1 MLATCNRSNGQREPA
16 RSIVVDASS
25 CTAVKLSDANP
36 HGCVALAARVL
47 SRGCARRRARP
58 VDRRVLRRRGLRVGC
73 VRHVRIL
80 HRGRLRLW
88 RLPRGHDVWCAVPR
102 RGGRV
107 PRALRDQRAF
117 VRLVGHG
124 RRVVSLG
131 AAGSVVGHDAVRV
144 RSLVH
149 RRRGLRRSFPPRGE
163 LCRRRLRV
171 QLKGERPEL
180 PRAVSRSRERC
191 SALGVSLGLAPR
203 GRQRTCTLGGDV
215 DPGGPTLNLR
225 ALNARTAVQSE
236 DGSQVDRAFERPY
249 NCRAGLAGP
258 KRRTDAYEKRTC

>member
-25 CTAVKLSDANP
+25 CTAVRSSAC
-36 HGCVALAARVL
+36 G
-47 SRGCARRRARP
+47 SRGGFHLRSFLSSRARMMRRATRTLTRISMRRPSSLLIASRRAVTCTCRSERRSRHAHVTATPSSSGAATIRSCSTSFRVARSSSCARTWRISIRCP
-58 VDRRVLRRRGLRVGC
+58 SPRVSR
-73 VRHVRIL
+73 
-80 HRGRLRLW
+80 
-88 RLPRGHDVWCAVPR
+88 
-102 RGGRV
+102 
-107 PRALRDQRAF
+107 
-117 VRLVGHG
+117 
-124 RRVVSLG
+124 
-131 AAGSVVGHDAVRV
+131 
-144 RSLVH
+144 
-149 RRRGLRRSFPPRGE
+149 E
-163 LCRRRLRV
+163 
-171 QLKGERPEL
+171 LKGERPEL

-236 DGSQVDRAFERPY
+236 DGPQVDRAFERPY
-249 NCRAGLAGP
+249 NCGAGLAGP